1 VNKKVKPKLDR
12 WFLIVLAIILWTLC
26 SQMFN
31 LTSALAFNW
40 TSFNLW
46 CRVIACG
53 IAIYGDIWV
62 LRIYISGAI
71 REAKRKEKQNDTKVH

>member
-1 VNKKVKPKLDR
+1 MNKKVKPKLDK
-12 WFLIVLAIILWTLC
+12 WFLIVLAVILWTLC

-31 LTSALAFNW
+31 LASALSCNW
-40 TSFNLW
+40 ANFNLW

-62 LRIYISGAI
+62 FRIYISSAI
-71 REAKRKEKQNDTKVH
+71 KEAKRKEKQNDAEFH